1 MFTLLSKL
9 FLART
14 TRGWGTDLTI
24 GLHSI
29 MLLSNNK
36 FSFYTAGPFSC
47 CLDWTAYPLEKSFCS
62 TIPARRLQKRFRY
75 NCHPPT
81 SPALLKFNKGLTPA
95 EIGYIVAGVLGLV
108 RIATGCGIVYYR
120 KKRNGR
126 DRRSADNM
134 GGVEGGTF
142 DRAGEHVQVDPET
155 HNTPLTV
162 RSHTLG
168 REKKNVNKLGSPRQT
183 LEFQNWDQ

>member
-1 MFTLLSKL
+1 MRDWSHNRITFHNVAKQQRVFFLYCRSILMLSGLNRISAWKKFLLNNTS
-9 FLART
+9 T
-14 TRGWGTDLTI
+14 TTTKTFPI
-24 GLHSI
+24 Q
-29 MLLSNNK
+29 LSP
-36 FSFYTAGPFSC
+36 S
-47 CLDWTAYPLEKSFCS
+47 
-62 TIPARRLQKRFRY
+62 R
-75 NCHPPT
+75 
-81 SPALLKFNKGLTPA
+81 PALLKFNKGLTPA

-168 REKKNVNKLGSPRQT
+168 REKKK
-183 LEFQNWDQ
+183 

>member
-1 MFTLLSKL
+1 MLNNTSTTTTKTFPIQLSPS
-9 FLART
+9 R
-14 TRGWGTDLTI
+14 
-24 GLHSI
+24 
-29 MLLSNNK
+29 
-36 FSFYTAGPFSC
+36 
-47 CLDWTAYPLEKSFCS
+47 
-62 TIPARRLQKRFRY
+62 
-75 NCHPPT
+75 
-81 SPALLKFNKGLTPA
+81 PALLKFNKGLTPA

-142 DRAGEHVQVDPET
+142 DRAGEHAQVDPET

>member
-1 MFTLLSKL
+1 
-9 FLART
+9 
-14 TRGWGTDLTI
+14 
-24 GLHSI
+24 
-29 MLLSNNK
+29 
-36 FSFYTAGPFSC
+36 
-47 CLDWTAYPLEKSFCS
+47 
-62 TIPARRLQKRFRY
+62 
-75 NCHPPT
+75 
-81 SPALLKFNKGLTPA
+81 
-95 EIGYIVAGVLGLV
+95 
-108 RIATGCGIVYYR
+108 
-120 KKRNGR
+120 
-126 DRRSADNM
+126 M